1 MSYVRF
7 SENSDVY
14 VFDHSNGCL
23 CCCGCAL
30 NPVSYYAETAD
41 EMVKHLLQHEAA
53 GHEIPASVI
62 EEIGS
67 TANED
72 GDRAQRRRKGEHADD
87 RR

>member
-14 VFDHSNGCL
+14 VYDDANGCL

-30 NPVSYYAETAD
+30 NPTSYYAETAV

-53 GHEIPASVI
+53 GHQIPVGVI
-62 EEIGS
+62 EVIGS
-67 TANED
+67 TGNED
-72 GDRAQRRRKGEHADD
+72 GDRAERRRKGEHA
-87 RR
+87 R